1 MNPAAP
7 QEFLDTLASFTMDFL
22 KAMLRTGYYAPE
34 HPGARKAKSGLFNSF
49 KGLMK
54 DKKELTYIKRITTE
68 LKDVMVDG
76 VFPEPSS
83 FKSLIPP
90 GTAELFIPKFLEY
103 FARQN
108 LVSFTLKDTISD
120 AEFDVFIDIM
130 SEPAQKAVEGSVG
143 RALTIKLLEHDVMN
157 VSTIFDVDMTGIM
170 RKLPWRVELA
180 LTRLKKDLTLLPMFK
195 KVNKKV
201 LEEVKSKVID
211 DIVRPL
217 GDTLLL
223 KDLLLHCDL
232 IEKQLHDAG
241 TLDIEGHVIQS
252 LSSKRLPAIVKALSE
267 EYEKSAVMAKVAA
280 SMDMAAIIR
289 NRARHLMKKVS
300 RRLVEEKISDGL
312 DILLSLHSKDILTME
327 ELSEEAKAILQMQKM
342 ADHFLETQKET
353 LSKMDDI
360 RDPEIYGRYILQVTS
375 LIPELLR
382 RGSYASVS
390 AIAEGLARHSQ
401 PKGSP
406 FTVRPSI
413 AGNALICFSEP
424 RTLAQLQE
432 VFISGKKEAR
442 EEISRLFLLLGKPFY
457 NLLIKILLDSEDRWV
472 RKHTCRLLTE
482 MGKAIED
489 NLIME
494 LKQKDRPWYFYRN
507 IISILG
513 DMKSEKA
520 GDAISEY
527 GFNAEPR
534 LKIEVLDSL
543 VKIFGKNSEQILIE
557 SLEEEDFKVRARAID
572 FLGTIRS
579 ANKRVI
585 YPFIDMVKKR
595 EQSDMEPDE
604 TLQVHV
610 CRAFESIGNRKIE
623 ENMTVEDVLIESL
636 KAEKTGIL
644 GIGAGST
651 KRNKSHKIRLALC
664 ETLGIIGTKKSLD
677 VLKSVAKEGEKDLKE
692 KAQQAVNKISGRA
705 AP

>member
-1 MNPAAP
+1 MNSSAP
-7 QEFLDTLASFTMDFL
+7 QDFLDTLASFTMDFL

-34 HPGARKAKSGLFNSF
+34 HPGAKKAKSGLFQSF
-49 KGLMK
+49 TGLMK

-108 LVSFTLKDTISD
+108 LVSFTLKDTIS
-120 AEFDVFIDIM
+120 ASEFDAFIDIM
-130 SEPAQKAVEGSVG
+130 SEPPQKGVEGSVG

-157 VSTIFDVDMTGIM
+157 ISTIFDVDMAGIM

-195 KVNKKV
+195 KVNKKI

-211 DIVRPL
+211 DIIRPL

-232 IEKQLHDAG
+232 IEKELHDAG
-241 TLDIEGHVIQS
+241 TLDIEGHVISS
-252 LSSKRLPAIVKALSE
+252 LSSKKLPAIVKALSE
-267 EYEKSAVMAKVAA
+267 EYEKSTALIKVVTG
-280 SMDMAAIIR
+280 MDVAEILQR
-289 NRARHLMKKVS
+289 RSKHLMKKIS
-300 RRLVEEKISDGL
+300 RRLVEEKISEGL

-327 ELSEEAKAILQMQKM
+327 ELSEEARAVLQAQKM
-342 ADHFLETQKET
+342 ADHFLATEKET
-353 LSKMDDI
+353 LSKMEDI
-360 RDPEIYGRYILQVTS
+360 SDPEIYGRYILQVTS

-382 RGSYASVS
+382 RGSYPSVS
-390 AIAEGLARHSQ
+390 AIAEVLARHSQ
-401 PKGSP
+401 TQASH

-424 RTLAQLQE
+424 STLAQLRE
-432 VFISGKKEAR
+432 GFTSGKKEAR

-457 NLLIKILLDSEDRWV
+457 NLLVTILLESEDRWV
-472 RKHTCRLLTE
+472 RKHSCRLLTE
-482 MGKAIED
+482 MGKGIED
-489 NLIME
+489 NLINE

-513 DMKSEKA
+513 EMKSEKA

-527 GFNAEPR
+527 GFNSEPR

-557 SLEEEDFKVRARAID
+557 SLEDEDFKVRARAID
-572 FLGTIRS
+572 LLGSLRS
-579 ANKRVI
+579 ANKKVI
-585 YPFIDMVKKR
+585 FPFIEIVKKR
-595 EQSDMEPDE
+595 EHSDIEPDE

-610 CRAFESIGNRKIE
+610 CRALESIGNRKIE
-623 ENMTVEDVLIESL
+623 EDKTVEDVLIESL
-636 KAEKTGIL
+636 KTEKAGIL
-644 GIGAGST
+644 GIGGGGT
-651 KRNKSHKIRLALC
+651 KRNKSPKIRLALC

-677 VLKSVAKEGEKDLKE
+677 VLKNVAKEGEKDLKE
-692 KAQQAVNKISGRA
+692 KAQEAVNKISGRA